1 MTQDHNEILILG
13 TGRDTSRPSLESLDD
28 LAILFEELLPGLV
41 RLAHLLTGSMPLA
54 EEAVQDAFVTV
65 YQRRAGI
72 DKPEQYLRRVVV
84 NNCHSR
90 TRRRGVEKRKL
101 QIVASQSSHAD
112 WPPEV
117 DEVWDLLADLTPRQ
131 RTALVLRF
139 YEDLTIPAIAEA
151 MRVRPGTIKS
161 LIHRGLAQLKER
173 IEP

>member
-13 TGRDTSRPSLESLDD
+13 TDRDPSRPGLESLDD
-28 LAILFEELLPGLV
+28 LAALFEELMPGLV
-41 RLAHLLTGSMPLA
+41 RLAHLLTGSLALA

-65 YQRRAGI
+65 YQRRADI
-72 DKPEQYLRRVVV
+72 NKPEQYLRRVVV

-90 TRRRGVEKRKL
+90 TRRRGVEKQKL

-117 DEVWDLLADLTPRQ
+117 DEVWDLLAHLSARQ

-139 YEDLTIPAIAEA
+139 YEDLTVPAIAEV
-151 MRVRPGTIKS
+151 MEVRPGTVKS

>member
-1 MTQDHNEILILG
+1 MAQDHNEILILG
-13 TGRDTSRPSLESLDD
+13 TGQDPSRPSLASLDD
-28 LAILFEELLPGLV
+28 LAILFEELMPGLV
-41 RLAHLLTGSMPLA
+41 RLAHLLTGSLQLA

-65 YQRRAGI
+65 YQRRAEI
-72 DKPEQYLRRVVV
+72 EKPEQYLRRVVV

-101 QIVASQSSHAD
+101 QVVASGSTHTE

-117 DEVWDLLADLTPRQ
+117 DEVWDLLADLSARQ

-139 YEDLTIPAIAEA
+139 YQDLTIPDIAEV
-151 MRVRPGTIKS
+151 MGVRPGTVKS
-161 LIHRGLAQLKER
+161 LVHRGLAQLKER

>member
-1 MTQDHNEILILG
+1 MAQDHNQILILG
-13 TGRDTSRPSLESLDD
+13 TDRDSSRPRLESMDD
-28 LAILFEELLPGLV
+28 LAVLFEDLMPGLV
-41 RLAHLLTGSMPLA
+41 RLAHLLTGSLQLA
-54 EEAVQDAFVTV
+54 EEAVQDAFVSV
-65 YQRRAGI
+65 YQRRSKVQ
-72 DKPEQYLRRVVV
+72 KPEQYLRRIVV

-101 QIVASQSSHAD
+101 QIVASQSSQAD

-117 DEVWDLLADLTPRQ
+117 DEVWELLADLSERQ

-139 YEDLTIPAIAEA
+139 YEDLTVPDIAEL
-151 MRVRPGTIKS
+151 MGVRPGTVKS